1 MKRAT
6 LAMFGVM
13 LAGLAQ
19 AQGCPEYGIAAQVLG
34 SGGKDIRDWRAA
46 GGVLLWS
53 QGKPRVL
60 VNAGPGVAFRFIES
74 GANPADLD
82 VVLLSRLDIGSSAD
96 LATLVEAAWY
106 RARERILPVYG
117 PRGNNTMPSTVSF
130 VRTLFDP
137 VRGAYR
143 YRGELLTPLDRGAFK
158 LRPYDV
164 PLKPG
169 RLGSVFRSDRLAIS
183 ALAGTENGVP
193 ELAWRVELDGKTV
206 VFAGE
211 VRDRDPALVKLARA
225 ADLLVAHEPDPGAS
239 GGAESPAV
247 TAVGTLAREAK
258 VRGVLLAHRRVA
270 GAGREDQL
278 QAAIARTFDG
288 PVSFAADLDCHA
300 P

>member
-1 MKRAT
+1 MKRAA
-6 LAMFGVM
+6 LAILGIM

-19 AQGCPEYGIAAQVLG
+19 AQGCPEHGIAVQVLG

-46 GGVLLWS
+46 GGMLLWS
-53 QGKPRVL
+53 GGRARAL
-60 VNAGPGVAFRFIES
+60 VDAGPGVAFRFIES

-106 RARERILPVYG
+106 RARDRILPVYG
-117 PRGNNTMPSTVSF
+117 PRGNNVMPSTISF

-169 RLGSVFRSDRLAIS
+169 RIGSVFRNDHLAIS
-183 ALAGTENGVP
+183 AFAGTEDGIP
-193 ELAWRVELDGKTV
+193 GLAWRVEFDGKTV

-211 VRDRDPALVKLARA
+211 VRDRDPALVKLARS
-225 ADLLVAHEPDPGAS
+225 ADLLVVHEPDPGAS
-239 GGAESPAV
+239 GGAESPGV
-247 TAVGTLAREAK
+247 TAIGTLAREAK
-258 VRGVLLAHRRVA
+258 AKAVLLAHRRVA
-270 GAGREDQL
+270 GAGREDQI
-278 QAAIARTFDG
+278 QAAIARIYEG